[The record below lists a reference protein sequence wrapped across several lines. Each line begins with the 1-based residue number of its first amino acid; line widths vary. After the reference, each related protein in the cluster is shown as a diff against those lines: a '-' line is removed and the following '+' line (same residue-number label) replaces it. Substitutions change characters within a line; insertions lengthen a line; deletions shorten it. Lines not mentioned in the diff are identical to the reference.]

1 MRLLSGDQRGF
12 VACQP
17 DGKSGLAEN
26 AGGVRSRRCSGWRL
40 VGTSEE
46 LSIRIIQMVV
56 IFALASTVVTVY
68 TTRSPSGEI
77 CGSATFA
84 RRRMSAAAMT
94 RRDDCACAAQA
105 SRVRQSAAA
114 SDECFFMV
122 LNLSWVIQ
130 LRGLYA
136 EGVHIFN

>member
-26 AGGVRSRRCSGWRL
+26 AGGMRSRRCSGWRL
-40 VGTSEE
+40 VGASEE

-56 IFALASTVVTVY
+56 TFALASTVVTVY

-77 CGSATFA
+77 CGSPTFA
-84 RRRMSAAAMT
+84 MRRMSAAAMT
-94 RRDDCACAAQA
+94 RRAGWAITAYAD
-105 SRVRQSAAA
+105 RVKQSAAA
-114 SDECFFMV
+114 SRECFFMT
-122 LNLSWVIQ
+122 LNLSWVQ
-130 LRGLYA
+130 LRVLYA
-136 EGVHIFN
+136 FDV